1 MGLLRVRIR
10 NILQHCVI
18 VWNLRGCHLVPCS
31 RSQITLGRGTSR
43 EEMHVTDHRAMSTCP
58 SSPVPDLNLSTHCS
72 VSTESTCKDTK
83 LMMRINWP
91 LVWQYLRT
99 RRLIWRWQRMMMI
112 GRRDRLLEMW
122 LDKDMDW
129 LEGLSPRYSWTWIM
143 FRLSLSFFLAF
154 YINVSVCL
162 FCRLCNARRTS
173 TYNPILCVVDNCRG
187 WHIPT
192 NLSPSPSWYM
202 EYLRV

>member
-1 MGLLRVRIR
+1 MITGREWLAIRYLCLHGAFKGSDSQYTPALRDS
-10 NILQHCVI
+10 LELAQ
-18 VWNLRGCHLVPCS
+18 VPS
-31 RSQITLGRGTSR
+31 GAMLEKPNHAGKR

-99 RRLIWRWQRMMMI
+99 RRLIWRWQRMMMM
-112 GRRDRLLEMW
+112 GRRDRLLEIW

-129 LEGLSPRYSWTWIM
+129 LEGLFPVIPGLGLRFVCRCRFFSHFTLT
-143 FRLSLSFFLAF
+143 FLSVYFADF
-154 YINVSVCL
+154 VTQEGQV
-162 FCRLCNARRTS
+162 
-173 TYNPILCVVDNCRG
+173 
-187 WHIPT
+187 HIT
-192 NLSPSPSWYM
+192 RFSA
-202 EYLRV
+202 

>member
-31 RSQITLGRGTSR
+31 RSQITPGRGMSR

-83 LMMRINWP
+83 LIMRINWP

-99 RRLIWRWQRMMMI
+99 RRLIWRWQRMMMMM

-122 LDKDMDW
+122 LDKDMDQ
-129 LEGLSPRYSWTWIM
+129 LEGFFSVIPGLGSCFVCRCRFFSHFTLTFLSVYFADFVTQEGQ
-143 FRLSLSFFLAF
+143 
-154 YINVSVCL
+154 V
-162 FCRLCNARRTS
+162 
-173 TYNPILCVVDNCRG
+173 
-187 WHIPT
+187 HIT
-192 NLSPSPSWYM
+192 RFSA
-202 EYLRV
+202 